1 MGNTC
6 TVIDCCFGL
15 RQRRQCCFP
24 CLRLCSYDHR
34 PVFYTQDGAEVVQP
48 LVAFFRPNQR
58 RVRKLAV
65 PGLTLDPDDL
75 NLGLG
80 PVEQIAAVCKH
91 AQDNDLRV
99 RAVGRGHA
107 RSQLTSV
114 EDILIDM
121 TTLDRILVRHS
132 PQTDVHHVVVE
143 AGMLAEDFAREL
155 QHVYGL
161 AVPAYGNFAGH
172 TLGGLVS
179 TGGHGSGYAKK
190 ILADS
195 VVELHMIIEGGIQV
209 KIRRSNIASQEIDVP
224 FDDVRDKIRTAN
236 VRSDPV
242 IILSTEVF
250 RAAALG
256 LGSLGVIYSLTIRCE
271 PTFNIEEF
279 RTPVEISWPGE
290 RLSGCFA
297 FPSGFVD
304 MYTLDHEF
312 STFVL
317 HPIPDPS
324 RGQVEPGYAV
334 IHGVYFGGKRTGDP
348 PARHNC
354 CPCCPGSR
362 GLLGCRVL
370 QNDCMATALLCGTSC
385 CARQVPMVTKNGLR
399 MLSHRSS
406 YVHQWHK
413 VLQLAPDVNV
423 VTMEW
428 FVALDELEAA
438 VADVISMAVTYG
450 TKCQHF
456 SLLPIACRVLE
467 ADDFY
472 LSPTCQSRVAEESVS
487 HYGCIEVPFLPGE
500 YGAAQFHKVI
510 DELLL
515 EKYQA
520 RPQWGASHLLTQPR
534 VRKSYPELDKWLQV
548 YRLFNKNGTFGNAF
562 TERCGFDDPDARK
575 NKTQSISRTRSFRRN
590 RRGFVDQR
598 PDSSIFAT
606 IDEVDDPIIMSES
619 SV

>member
-15 RQRRQCCFP
+15 RQRQQCCFP

-34 PVFYTQDGAEVVQP
+34 PVFYSHDGSEVVQP
-48 LVAFFRPNQR
+48 LVAFFRPNQQ
-58 RVRKLAV
+58 RVRKLPV

-91 AQDNDLRV
+91 AQDSDLRV

-132 PQTDVHHVVVE
+132 PETDVHHVVVE
-143 AGMLAEDFAREL
+143 AGMVAEDFAREL

-161 AVPAYGNFAGH
+161 AVPAFGNFAGH
-172 TLGGLVS
+172 TLGGLIS

-209 KIRRSNIASQEIDVP
+209 KIRRSNIANQEIDTP
-224 FDDVRDKIRTAN
+224 FDDIRDKVRTAN
-236 VRSDPV
+236 VRSEPIV
-242 IILSTEVF
+242 ILSTEVF
-250 RAAALG
+250 RAVAVG

-271 PTFNIEEF
+271 PSFNIEEF
-279 RTPVEISWPGE
+279 RTPIEISWPGE

-304 MYTLDHEF
+304 MYTVDHEF

-317 HPIPDPS
+317 HPIPDPT
-324 RGQVEPGYAV
+324 RGQVEPGFAV
-334 IHGVYFGGKRTGDP
+334 IHGIYFGGKRTGDP
-348 PARHNC
+348 PARHNS

-362 GLLGCRVL
+362 GLLGCRIL

-406 YVHQWHK
+406 YVHQWHN
-413 VLQLAPDVNV
+413 VLQLTPDVNV

-472 LSPTCQSRVAEESVS
+472 LSPTCQSRVAEESIT

-510 DELLL
+510 DELLF

-520 RPQWGASHLLTQPR
+520 RPHWGASHLLTQPR

-548 YRLFNKNGTFGNAF
+548 YRLFNKNGTFENTF
-562 TERCGFDDPDARK
+562 TERCGFDDLDARK
-575 NKTQSISRTRSFRRN
+575 KTQSISRTRSFRRN